1 MGRLLLLYPKQL
13 VIESL
18 ITNSRVK
25 RHLIS
30 TSIHEHGQPAET
42 KPATAIHTHRPN
54 TTEAKANQGHK
65 LYSKVLAIEP
75 NRLL

>member
-30 TSIHEHGQPAET
+30 TTSHEPGSHAEI
-42 KPATAIHTHRPN
+42 KPDRTIYTQRVKSTGILLDP
-54 TTEAKANQGHK
+54 K
-65 LYSKVLAIEP
+65 LS
-75 NRLL
+75 